1 VEDGEIL
8 LGKSSLCLPREGE
21 LGEGMVDLL
30 ITILELDGFLLL
42 ANYTPKPGS
51 NVLI

>member
-1 VEDGEIL
+1 MEDGEIL

-30 ITILELDGFLLL
+30 ITILELDGFFTFSQL
-42 ANYTPKPGS
+42 YP
-51 NVLI
+51 